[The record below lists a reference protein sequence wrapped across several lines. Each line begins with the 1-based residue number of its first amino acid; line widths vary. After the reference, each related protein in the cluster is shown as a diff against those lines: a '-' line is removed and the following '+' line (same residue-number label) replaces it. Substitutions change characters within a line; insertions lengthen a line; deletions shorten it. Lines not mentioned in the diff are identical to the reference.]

1 MLKMF
6 STQLSGLFKRLQENE
21 EFAIEDSARLLA
33 QAAVG
38 SGNIYIFATNEMKAV
53 AYEAAEGEEPMKHAA
68 LWPIDQPIDDGLSE
82 TDRFLIVSRHA
93 ADKEAVTFGEILSD
107 KGIPFVAIS
116 TVMGEERGVAELADV
131 HIDLKLI
138 KGLLPDEM
146 GNRFGYP
153 SSMAA
158 LFVYYGI
165 RFVLE
170 EILEEYE

>member
-6 STQLSGLFKRLQENE
+6 STQLSGLFKRIQEKE
-21 EFAIEDSARLLA
+21 EFAMEDGARLLA

-38 SGNIYIFATNEMKAV
+38 NGNIYIFGANEMNAV
-53 AYEAAEGEEPMKHAA
+53 AYEATEGQEPLKNAA
-68 LWPIDQPIDDGLSE
+68 LWPLDRPLDDLSE
-82 TDRFLIVSRHA
+82 TDRFLIVTRNST
-93 ADKEAVTFGEILSD
+93 DDEAVKMGEILVE
-107 KGIPFVAIS
+107 KQIPFVGIS
-116 TVMGEERGVAELADV
+116 TILEGHGLDDLADV
-131 HIDLKLI
+131 HIDLKLT
-138 KGLLPDEM
+138 KGLLPDET

-165 RFVLE
+165 KFTLD